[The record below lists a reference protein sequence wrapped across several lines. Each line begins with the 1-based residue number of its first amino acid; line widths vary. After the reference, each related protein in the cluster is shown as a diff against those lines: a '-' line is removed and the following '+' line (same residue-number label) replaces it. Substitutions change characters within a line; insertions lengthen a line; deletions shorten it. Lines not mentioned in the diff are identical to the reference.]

1 MKTYY
6 SCVPKEVS
14 DYFEAKLAED
24 GHSIITF
31 EGELAYYYACASFL
45 VTVAEIAKPKKDAAF

>member
-6 SCVPKEVS
+6 TCVPKEVS

-24 GHSIITF
+24 GRSIIKF
-31 EGELAYYYACASFL
+31 EGELAYYCACASFL
-45 VTVAEIAKPKKDAAF
+45 TTVA